1 MPDPLAYTIADACA
15 AGGFGRT
22 TAYELIAQGKLDAR
36 KIGGR
41 TVILAES
48 LRAYIASLPP
58 ADIRTGQ
65 PHAA

>member
-1 MPDPLAYTIADACA
+1 MPAPPAD
-15 AGGFGRT
+15 FGRT

-41 TVILAES
+41 TVILAKS